1 MKRVDEIPTIYAKTN
16 TNQKKCDLVEDLG
29 GNKYQICRESQKTI
43 TIGFNKPSKPTFVV
57 DSIDMFNIKP
67 IEIQQFVKPLDY
79 SPYNNL
85 STSYQPRGANLAIK
99 ACNDENSFNYLK
111 QQTKFD
117 HSNQKL
123 GDNEIKHIANVVKTG
138 ELPNLRILDLHGNDF
153 GLEGMFALFDMMQS
167 PNVKSLSV
175 ILCSSNEC
183 KETVNFFDKMTNYYI
198 AEFAKRNQL
207 PETYVVS
214 DQACLKTLS
223 MTGSNI
229 FSGLMKCPQ
238 LIFKG
243 NIPYKWS
250 DIIGRG
256 IMVFS
261 CSKEE
266 FLDPNF
272 IQESVGCVTKIN
284 DFLDSF
290 FQKKNEVLNQNTL
303 LQKKETIEPQQVIQ
317 PLKKTFVQPLT
328 KPLTQADKERLAVN
342 PRLGIRYDKNGN
354 SMEDFIKSWHDAK
367 NKPIIQATEETQRI
381 RDQLQ
386 LDIDMARAR
395 GVPESVRNEMLAQLR
410 QMPRYYGPMKPQ
422 VEQPPSNTNTNRS
435 KKDECIIF

>member
-1 MKRVDEIPTIYAKTN
+1 MKRVNETPMSTIYAKTN

-29 GNKYQICRESQKTI
+29 GNKYQICREPQKKVT
-43 TIGFNKPSKPTFVV
+43 TDFNKPSKPTFVV
-57 DSIDMFNIKP
+57 DGIDMFNIKP

-85 STSYQPRGANLAIK
+85 PTSYQPSGVNLAIK
-99 ACNDENSFNYLK
+99 ACNDENNFNYLK

-153 GLEGMFALFDMMQS
+153 GFEGMFALFDMMQS
-167 PNVKSLSV
+167 PNVKSLTV
-175 ILCSSNEC
+175 ILCSSKEC
-183 KETVNFFDKMTNYYI
+183 QDTINFLDKMINYYI
-198 AEFAKRNQL
+198 AEFAKRTQL

-214 DQACLKTLS
+214 DQACLNALS
-223 MTGSNI
+223 KTGSNI

-243 NIPYKWS
+243 GIIDIPK
-250 DIIGRG
+250 RG
-256 IMVFS
+256 IMAFS
-261 CSKEE
+261 CAKEE

-290 FQKKNEVLNQNTL
+290 FQKKKEVLNQNTL
-303 LQKKETIEPQQVIQ
+303 LQKKEIIQPQQVIQ
-317 PLKKTFVQPLT
+317 PPKKE
-328 KPLTQADKERLAVN
+328 LTQADKERLAVN

-410 QMPRYYGPMKPQ
+410 QMPRYYGPIKPQ